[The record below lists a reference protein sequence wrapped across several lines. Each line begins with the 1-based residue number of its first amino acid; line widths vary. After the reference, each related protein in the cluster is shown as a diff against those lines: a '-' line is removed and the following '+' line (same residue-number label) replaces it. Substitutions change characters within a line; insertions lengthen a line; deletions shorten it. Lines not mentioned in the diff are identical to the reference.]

1 MTAQQQQQQQQQQQS
16 IAVAVACLSACHVF
30 NYNIH
35 LSQIERRYEAT
46 WRQQQRRRHYINRRH
61 PRRATTAQLL
71 SAERSRT
78 RQLVARNYI
87 FSDGR

>member
-1 MTAQQQQQQQQQQQS
+1 MTAQQHAAAAA
-16 IAVAVACLSACHVF
+16 AVHSSGGGVCLSACHVF